1 MRILEDFE
9 TIPIPESTK
18 FHLEIRECP
27 MKYEFLRRP
36 STIFTSDKSFLQK
49 EYVKSSHDT
58 FIQDYFHFQS
68 NVPYKDQYGRELR
81 LKSRLH
87 WTFAPSLEAVTS
99 IKGKK
104 ISDFLL
110 KSDPKLGGVLLY
122 SMKVKIWHNDE
133 DDVTWKQW
141 MIYKMNHSLIWNTR
155 LIFTWLILQNFPCSD
170 SQIGYFIFAI
180 LSECDLHFQVPNS
193 TNKLNQ
199 SKGHYK
205 IIFKP
210 KNTYSHYGKPIVF
223 YLIRFSTRLE
233 IFFFLDYLSI
243 NKQQSFKV
251 LLFDSRSDFLTW
263 YSALR
268 WAKFNH
274 DLTLA
279 FHNHHQI
286 LDKNYQPSLSSKS
299 FKSKLRGMNFNKLW
313 IHLYMV

>member
-1 MRILEDFE
+1 MFQNDTLTKSDKFKNVQNVHHHFACILRYDGQNQGNTNRALFQIYNKFYIIHFNFSVRILEDFE

-18 FHLEIRECP
+18 FHLEIGECP

-122 SMKVKIWHNDE
+122 SMKVKIRIDE
-133 DDVTWKQW
+133 DDVTW
-141 MIYKMNHSLIWNTR
+141 
-155 LIFTWLILQNFPCSD
+155 
-170 SQIGYFIFAI
+170 
-180 LSECDLHFQVPNS
+180 
-193 TNKLNQ
+193 NQ
-199 SKGHYK
+199 
-205 IIFKP
+205 
-210 KNTYSHYGKPIVF
+210 
-223 YLIRFSTRLE
+223 
-233 IFFFLDYLSI
+233 
-243 NKQQSFKV
+243 
-251 LLFDSRSDFLTW
+251 
-263 YSALR
+263 
-268 WAKFNH
+268 
-274 DLTLA
+274 
-279 FHNHHQI
+279 
-286 LDKNYQPSLSSKS
+286 
-299 FKSKLRGMNFNKLW
+299 
-313 IHLYMV
+313 

>member
-87 WTFAPSLEAVTS
+87 WTFAPSLESVTS

-104 ISDFLL
+104 VSDFLL

-122 SMKVKIWHNDE
+122 SMKVKIRNHIV

-141 MIYKMNHSLIWNTR
+141 MIYKMNHSL
-155 LIFTWLILQNFPCSD
+155 
-170 SQIGYFIFAI
+170 
-180 LSECDLHFQVPNS
+180 
-193 TNKLNQ
+193 
-199 SKGHYK
+199 
-205 IIFKP
+205 
-210 KNTYSHYGKPIVF
+210 
-223 YLIRFSTRLE
+223 
-233 IFFFLDYLSI
+233 
-243 NKQQSFKV
+243 
-251 LLFDSRSDFLTW
+251 LLFEIRD
-263 YSALR
+263 
-268 WAKFNH
+268 
-274 DLTLA
+274 
-279 FHNHHQI
+279 
-286 LDKNYQPSLSSKS
+286 
-299 FKSKLRGMNFNKLW
+299 
-313 IHLYMV
+313 

>member
-1 MRILEDFE
+1 MMKMMSLGNNEWFIKWIIHSSYL
-9 TIPIPESTK
+9 
-18 FHLEIRECP
+18 
-27 MKYEFLRRP
+27 KYE
-36 STIFTSDKSFLQK
+36 INI
-49 EYVKSSHDT
+49 YV
-58 FIQDYFHFQS
+58 
-68 NVPYKDQYGRELR
+68 
-81 LKSRLH
+81 
-87 WTFAPSLEAVTS
+87 
-99 IKGKK
+99 
-104 ISDFLL
+104 
-110 KSDPKLGGVLLY
+110 
-122 SMKVKIWHNDE
+122 
-133 DDVTWKQW
+133 
-141 MIYKMNHSLIWNTR
+141 
-155 LIFTWLILQNFPCSD
+155 WLILQNFPCSD

-299 FKSKLRGMNFNKLW
+299 FKSKLRGMNFNKLYISIW
-313 IHLYMV
+313 FNELIILTLRY